1 MTLTPTLAQAQA
13 QAQAQAV
20 RSAAQRDAEC
30 GQAGRQAGV
39 QAHWGGRLA
48 LAGDGVVDGRAGL
61 HQGQAGCGAAVAV
74 LVARQLKVQPSNSDK
89 RSVLESGRSVPKG
102 ALDSWGSNR
111 VL

>member
-1 MTLTPTLAQAQA
+1 
-13 QAQAQAV
+13 
-20 RSAAQRDAEC
+20 
-30 GQAGRQAGV
+30 
-39 QAHWGGRLA
+39 
-48 LAGDGVVDGRAGL
+48 VVDGRAGL

-102 ALDSWGSNR
+102 ALDSRGSNR